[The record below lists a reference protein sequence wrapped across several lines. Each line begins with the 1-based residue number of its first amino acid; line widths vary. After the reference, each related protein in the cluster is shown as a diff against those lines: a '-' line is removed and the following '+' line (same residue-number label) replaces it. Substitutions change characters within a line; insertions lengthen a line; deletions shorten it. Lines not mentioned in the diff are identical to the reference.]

1 MISVILPAF
10 NEEKNIARTAET
22 LSGILTSAN
31 IPYELLFVDDGSTDG
46 TWTEIRKA
54 SNSNPQ
60 IRGLHFSRNFGK
72 ESAMFAGLEKAEGDC
87 CGNRAM
93 KLWKASRK
101 TAERSPAHTAL
112 PQTPF
117 MP

>member
-46 TWTEIRKA
+46 TWAEIRKA
-54 SNSNPQ
+54 SDSNPK
-60 IRGLHFSRNFGK
+60 I
-72 ESAMFAGLEKAEGDC
+72 
-87 CGNRAM
+87 
-93 KLWKASRK
+93 
-101 TAERSPAHTAL
+101 PV
-112 PQTPF
+112 
-117 MP
+117 